1 MKTSFCF
8 CMSTKKL
15 GIFTF
20 LIFFAFLS
28 GFFVN
33 MYEIYPYSS
42 IKQLYIENQRSIS
55 EIEIYEDDIV
65 SLIHIHDF
73 DSKTEVQKHLVN
85 SIWKQNAI
93 PVNEPSKIEKNIIS
107 QQYENL
113 ENLDSIDKFTIEM
126 EYGVNSIAYF
136 FKPTISN
143 DKLIIYHQGHRGD
156 FFEGKQTIQYFV
168 EKNYTV
174 VALSMPLL
182 GMNSQPII
190 DHPQFGKIK
199 IESHNQFELLE
210 NDNFNPI
217 KFFVEPTIILINYL
231 ENNYNF
237 NSYHMIGISGGGWTT
252 TLVPAIDDR
261 ITQSYSIAGSYPIF
275 LRSETKNF
283 GDYEQHNMELYN
295 IANYLDLYVMASL
308 GPDRKFVQI
317 FNMYDPCCFDGT
329 SFEEYEE
336 EITKIIEKSDNGYF
350 KIYLD
355 DTHKQHIISEYAL
368 EIIINE
374 IIN

>member
-1 MKTSFCF
+1 
-8 CMSTKKL
+8 
-15 GIFTF
+15 
-20 LIFFAFLS
+20 
-28 GFFVN
+28 

-217 KFFVEPTIILINYL
+217 KFFVEPVIVSINYL
-231 ENNYNF
+231 EKYHTF
-237 NSYHMIGISGGGWTT
+237 DSYHMIGISGGGWTT
-252 TLVPAIDDR
+252 TLIAALDDR
-261 ITQSYSIAGSYPIF
+261 INETFSVAGSYPIF
-275 LRSETKNF
+275 LRSDPKNF
-283 GDYEQHNMELYN
+283 GDYEQHHIELYK
-295 IANYLDLYVMASL
+295 IANYLDLYVMASV
-308 GPDRKFVQI
+308 GDDRKFIQI
-317 FNMYDPCCFDGT
+317 FNIYDPCCFDGT
-329 SFEEYEE
+329 SFQEYENE
-336 EITKIIEKSDNGYF
+336 VTEIVNKFDNGYF
-350 KIYLD
+350 KIYSD
-355 DTHKQHIISEYAL
+355 QTHREHIISEHSL
-368 EIIINE
+368 EIINNE
-374 IIN
+374 IIS